1 VRVKRGPVEGGGAAV
16 AATKI
21 GRGRDPEAT
30 MRKRK
35 RKREQMWL
43 IKRYIYSSF

>member
-1 VRVKRGPVEGGGAAV
+1 VEGGGAAV

-21 GRGRDPEAT
+21 GRGRDLEAT
-30 MRKRK
+30 TRK